1 MSNVKLYFWVVLFAA
16 VCTFADENETVSQ
29 WRQMMQY
36 QNLGAGF
43 KSKIKPSE
51 FFISPSGATDPQ
63 TELQATLTFFQ
74 QVLPASNQHP
84 QCVYPARYSVLK
96 KAFKLAAPV
105 FCQDISDWKSKYQM
119 SYVSLFYAGPYM
131 SSPSSVFGH
140 SFLLLGSAKTEEYSQ
155 LTFNFAADIPSDV
168 SAFNYAFKGIT
179 GGFPGTISILP
190 YYQRLY
196 QYTDME
202 NRDLWE
208 YRLNLTST
216 EVELLA
222 NYIWE
227 IKSQVNFDYYFFD
240 ENCASILLWILKAI
254 KPQIDIATSNSNY
267 VLPSEVTQ
275 VAARESLVDQTMY
288 HPALLKRLKSKI
300 NQMSVT
306 EKAGFQ
312 NARAEETVQRF
323 TGTQLL
329 LEALQDHLNIE
340 RHRLRGELPPELKPL
355 ERDVLLQRSQIQ
367 KPPLEFN
374 EAETPLKPDTAHP
387 PVQIQI
393 GAVFRNSITS
403 TAFSLRPGVH
413 GFLDYS
419 AGYLP
424 NSSVKILELQIQA
437 VENKRIRLQ
446 KLTLL
451 ELSNFSP
458 VDFYQSPLSWG
469 FALEVRQNEFNFF
482 KEQLFGEIEGAAGYS
497 FGSNDLLFYSLL
509 AAVGRTTGGGAQTEF
524 EIGPKVGFIY
534 SLGNLKANTFAANL
548 WQTGAQQ
555 VPVFEKFSSEVSY
568 RLSRQYSI
576 LSGYELLQDLNET
589 FKLEHY
595 KVALEYYF

>member
-1 MSNVKLYFWVVLFAA
+1 MSNFKLCFGVVLFAA
-16 VCTFADENETVSQ
+16 VCSVANETENASQ
-29 WRQMMQY
+29 WMLMMQY
-36 QNLGAGF
+36 QKFGSGF

-51 FFISPSGATDPQ
+51 FFISQGGATNPPA
-63 TELQATLTFFQ
+63 ELQATLLLFQ
-74 QVLPASNQHP
+74 KVLPASNQHP

-96 KAFKLAAPV
+96 KVFNLAPPV

-119 SYVSLFYAGPYM
+119 SYASFFYAGPYM

-140 SFLLLGSAKTEEYSQ
+140 TFLLLGSSKTEEYSQ
-155 LTFNFAADIPSDV
+155 LTFNFAADIPDEV
-168 SAFNYAFKGIT
+168 SAFNYAYKGIT
-179 GGFPGTISILP
+179 GGFSGVISILP
-190 YYQRLY
+190 YFQRLY

-208 YRLNLTST
+208 YRLNLTPD

-254 KPQIDIATSNSNY
+254 KPQIDIATSNGVY

-275 VAARESLVDQTMY
+275 VAARESLVEQTVY
-288 HPALLKRLKSKI
+288 HPALLKRLNSKL
-300 NQMSVT
+300 NQMSIT

-312 NARAEETVQRF
+312 NARVGEAVKLFE
-323 TGTQLL
+323 GSQLL

-340 RHRLRGELPPELKPL
+340 RHRSRGELPPELKPL
-355 ERDVLLQRSQIQ
+355 EREVLLRRSQIQ

-374 EAETPLKPDTAHP
+374 SAETPLKPDTAHP

-393 GAVFRNSITS
+393 GSIFRNSFSS

-413 GFLDYS
+413 GLLDFS

-424 NSSVKILELQIQA
+424 NSSVKILELQLQA
-437 VENKRIRLQ
+437 VENKRLQLQ

-451 ELSNFSP
+451 ELANFSP
-458 VDFYQSPLSWG
+458 IGFYQSPLSWEV
-469 FALEVRQNEFNFF
+469 ALQVRQNDFNFF
-482 KEQLFGEIEGAAGYS
+482 NEQLFSEINSAVGYS
-497 FGSNDLLFYSLL
+497 FGSEHLLFYSLV
-509 AAVGRTTGGGAQTEF
+509 AAAARTNGSGPQGGF
-524 EIGPKVGFIY
+524 EAGPKVGFIY
-534 SLGNLKANTFAANL
+534 SLGNFKTNTFASYL
-548 WQTGAQQ
+548 WQTRAQQ
-555 VPVFEKFSSEVSY
+555 VAVFEMSAEVSY
-568 RLSRQYSI
+568 RLNLQYSI
-576 LSGYELLQDLNET
+576 HSGYELLQDLPET
-589 FKLEHY
+589 FRLEQY